1 MSYKWHNQTADQA
14 THGKSSTSWQ
24 GNNIVIDSRKITKG
38 DVFLALPGE
47 HVDGHDF
54 VPSLTNASA
63 AIVSKKIADATVPL
77 LMVKDTQEALVAL
90 AEYRRKQYHKHVI
103 GVTGSVGKTSTKEQ
117 LLICFNALG
126 KAYASSGNYN
136 NHLGLPLSLANLDL
150 DVDFAIFEMGMSA
163 AGEIAHLT
171 NIAKPHVAIITSIAP
186 AHLEFFSSTK
196 EIAKA
201 KAEIFQG
208 LDANGTAIINID
220 APWAEYIVSI
230 AKDLGIKHIITFSLQ
245 QKADCYF
252 IAHHIEANKLHLKAQ
267 IASQTISYTLDTIGM
282 HFAMNSLACLAS
294 VYTLG
299 GDVAKS
305 AKALA
310 SFAPLKGRGQKHQ
323 LLLSGKNITLIDD
336 SYNANPTS
344 MKAAL
349 DTLHATK
356 GARKIAILGDM
367 VELGDNTIEF
377 HKDLSQILK
386 QHNIQLIAV
395 GTLCKH
401 LYEVMPNA
409 LKLAYFASQQDI
421 KIDDLVKNDD
431 VILVKA
437 SNKTALHAFVARLV
451 NKS

>member
-1 MSYKWHNQTADQA
+1 
-14 THGKSSTSWQ
+14 
-24 GNNIVIDSRKITKG
+24 
-38 DVFLALPGE
+38 
-47 HVDGHDF
+47 
-54 VPSLTNASA
+54 
-63 AIVSKKIADATVPL
+63 
-77 LMVKDTQEALVAL
+77 
-90 AEYRRKQYHKHVI
+90 
-103 GVTGSVGKTSTKEQ
+103 
-117 LLICFNALG
+117 
-126 KAYASSGNYN
+126 
-136 NHLGLPLSLANLDL
+136 
-150 DVDFAIFEMGMSA
+150 
-163 AGEIAHLT
+163 
-171 NIAKPHVAIITSIAP
+171 
-186 AHLEFFSSTK
+186 
-196 EIAKA
+196 
-201 KAEIFQG
+201 
-208 LDANGTAIINID
+208 
-220 APWAEYIVSI
+220 
-230 AKDLGIKHIITFSLQ
+230 
-245 QKADCYF
+245 
-252 IAHHIEANKLHLKAQ
+252 
-267 IASQTISYTLDTIGM
+267 
-282 HFAMNSLACLAS
+282 

-377 HKDLSQILK
+377 HQDLSQILK

-401 LYEVMPNA
+401 LYEVMPSA

-421 KIDDLVKNDD
+421 KIDDLVKDDD